1 MASSSRQVYHENQD
15 PRFVR
20 GSKAATMQRA
30 APSRTALGEISVNAM
45 PQQQPPPGFGMRK
58 APTTQS
64 HKAKTF
70 SVYRDIPGPSG
81 LHATEN
87 VPPAAQSTRGAF
99 SSARAPSAS
108 RAPSVPSFAI
118 YSDENNAPA
127 VAANSAIQQNAV
139 ERSAFWAEK
148 SAKPNF
154 VIHTDEEIE
163 TTTTTTSATSSASAA
178 AACAAAAPPPSL
190 SAARERVPLG
200 TLPMPKPVIKDDA
213 EEGGD
218 DDEFGPVEMAEAS
231 STSVNMSEDSDDDD
245 YAELEGV
252 ELYKGGSSVAD
263 DHEAMED
270 AAEAAVTPNL
280 GSAVVC
286 PHREVSHDMAA
297 LLDFAEYQDDVIEYL
312 RSVDTKHTP
321 KYQYM
326 IKQPD
331 ITYPMRAILV
341 DWLVEVGE
349 EYKLQPE
356 TIYLAVNYIDR
367 FLSYMSVQ
375 RAKLQLVGTACMF
388 IAAKYEEI
396 YPPEVTEFVY
406 ITDDTYT
413 KKQVLRMEHLVLKVL
428 NFDLAIPSALTFANL
443 FCKMSESE
451 EKATHLAQYLC
462 ELTLM
467 DGETYLNVR
476 PSVIGAACCAL
487 SRHNTGAA
495 AWPSWM
501 SERTGVDVEEFREC
515 IIALNET
522 FRKAETLPQ
531 QAIREK
537 YKSEKYSRVSTITPQ
552 PIY

>member
-1 MASSSRQVYHENQD
+1 MEAGSAPKLSASSASSSA
-15 PRFVR
+15 
-20 GSKAATMQRA
+20 SC
-30 APSRTALGEISVNAM
+30 
-45 PQQQPPPGFGMRK
+45 
-58 APTTQS
+58 
-64 HKAKTF
+64 
-70 SVYRDIPGPSG
+70 
-81 LHATEN
+81 
-87 VPPAAQSTRGAF
+87 PA
-99 SSARAPSAS
+99 
-108 RAPSVPSFAI
+108 
-118 YSDENNAPA
+118 E
-127 VAANSAIQQNAV
+127 
-139 ERSAFWAEK
+139 
-148 SAKPNF
+148 
-154 VIHTDEEIE
+154 
-163 TTTTTTSATSSASAA
+163 
-178 AACAAAAPPPSL
+178 
-190 SAARERVPLG
+190 
-200 TLPMPKPVIKDDA
+200 PK
-213 EEGGD
+213 
-218 DDEFGPVEMAEAS
+218 
-231 STSVNMSEDSDDDD
+231 
-245 YAELEGV
+245 
-252 ELYKGGSSVAD
+252 
-263 DHEAMED
+263 
-270 AAEAAVTPNL
+270 
-280 GSAVVC
+280 
-286 PHREVSHDMAA
+286 EVSRDMAA
-297 LLDFAEYQDDVIEYL
+297 LLDFAEYQDDVIQYL

-349 EYKLQPE
+349 EYKLNQE

-396 YPPEVTEFVY
+396 YPPEVGEFVY

-428 NFDLAIPSALTFANL
+428 NFDLAVPSALTFANL

-451 EKATHLAQYLC
+451 ERTAHLAQYLC

-487 SRHNTGAA
+487 ARHNTGAA
-495 AWPSWM
+495 AWPAWM
-501 SERTGVDVEEFREC
+501 TERTGVDVEEFREC

-537 YKSEKYSRVSTITPQ
+537 YKSEKYSRVSTIAPQ